1 VYDSFLFLLLKIYT
15 YAKMNYEHV
24 DKLGGIDVSNY
35 VKLLDT
41 EAAHAKP
48 NFDMAILCMG

>member
-1 VYDSFLFLLLKIYT
+1 MTQF
-15 YAKMNYEHV
+15 
-24 DKLGGIDVSNY
+24 GGIDVSNY